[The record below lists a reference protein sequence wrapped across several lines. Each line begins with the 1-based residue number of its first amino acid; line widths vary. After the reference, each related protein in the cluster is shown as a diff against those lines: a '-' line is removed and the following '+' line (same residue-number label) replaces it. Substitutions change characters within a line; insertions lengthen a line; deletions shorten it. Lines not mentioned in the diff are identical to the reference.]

1 MSVQILPGQN
11 AVTCDTEDASRHE
24 DESDVDLILSIFR
37 EFIAFR
43 GKKNIP
49 RYYRGDDT
57 RLHLRISGFDSV
69 LYTFKRRTSSF
80 LWGWWGWWE
89 GRMRGSVRTTQLK

>member
-57 RLHLRISGFDSV
+57 RLHLRISGFDS
-69 LYTFKRRTSSF
+69 REEHRPSF
-80 LWGWWGWWE
+80 GGGGCGGKAGCE
-89 GRMRGSVRTTQLK
+89 VQ

>member
-37 EFIAFR
+37 EFIAFQ

-49 RYYRGDDT
+49 RYDRGDDT

-69 LYTFKRRTSSF
+69 LYTHSREEHRPSF
-80 LWGWWGWWE
+80 GGGGCGGKAGCE
-89 GRMRGSVRTTQLK
+89 VQ